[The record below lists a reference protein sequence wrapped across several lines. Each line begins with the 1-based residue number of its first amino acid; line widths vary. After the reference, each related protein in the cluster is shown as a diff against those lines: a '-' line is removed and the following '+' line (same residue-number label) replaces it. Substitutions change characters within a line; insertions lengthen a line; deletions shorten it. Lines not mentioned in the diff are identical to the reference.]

1 MDTTTDSKLGARHAP
16 LTKLVLAA
24 LRERILSGELA
35 PGERLV
41 EGRLSEEL
49 GVSRM
54 PVREAL
60 RALAAEG
67 IVVIEP
73 RRGAT
78 VTSFTPEQIREMVE
92 VRATLEALN
101 AKLAA
106 RRHDPAQIAKL
117 ERILAEGTRLTNGDD
132 LARISALNLDF
143 HEALGSVAANSVLQE
158 MMRSLRERTALFFT
172 VNNRERMRQNW
183 EEHAAILR
191 AVVAGDAEL
200 ASLLAARHVY
210 SAAELPAAL
219 AEESASSGQTAN

>member
-1 MDTTTDSKLGARHAP
+1 MESTTDSKLGAQHAP
-16 LTKLVLAA
+16 LTKLVLKE
-24 LRERILSGELA
+24 LRERILSGALA

-78 VTSFTPEQIREMVE
+78 VTSFTGEQIREMVE

-117 ERILAEGTRLTNGDD
+117 ERILAEGTRLTSEDD
-132 LARISALNLDF
+132 LTRISALNLEF
-143 HEALGSVAANSVLQE
+143 HEALGHVAANSVLQE

-210 SAAELPAAL
+210 SAAELPASLQEA
-219 AEESASSGQTAN
+219 APADPQAA

>member
-1 MDTTTDSKLGARHAP
+1 
-16 LTKLVLAA
+16 
-24 LRERILSGELA
+24 
-35 PGERLV
+35 
-41 EGRLSEEL
+41 
-49 GVSRM
+49 M

-78 VTSFTPEQIREMVE
+78 VTSFTSEQIREMVE

-117 ERILAEGTRLTNGDD
+117 ERILAEGTRLTSEDD
-132 LARISALNLDF
+132 LTRISALNLDF

-210 SAAELPAAL
+210 SAAELPASL
-219 AEESASSGQTAN
+219 EEESAASGQATN

>member
-78 VTSFTPEQIREMVE
+78 VTSFSPEQIREMVE

-117 ERILAEGTRLTNGDD
+117 ERILAEGTRLTSEDD
-132 LARISALNLDF
+132 LTRISALNLDF

-219 AEESASSGQTAN
+219 EEESASSGQAAN